1 MLVEGEWT
9 LPAARKRE
17 KLEVPQTWISVPK
30 CTGYYKRSSLLHTHT
45 HTHTHTHA
53 QVPPVNFC
61 FTAETSAQPLM
72 EMAQTPLI

>member
-30 CTGYYKRSSLLHTHT
+30 CTGYYKRSSLSLTHT
-45 HTHTHTHA
+45 DPT
-53 QVPPVNFC
+53 VNFC
-61 FTAETSAQPLM
+61 FRAETSAQPLM
-72 EMAQTPLI
+72 DMAQAPLI